1 MVLALPALFA
11 HRFKFRRDPQG
22 GRGGGDGRD
31 RLDHAPTREERW
43 RGELAATERKKSG
56 PKGPRLHSGGG
67 DGRDRLD
74 HAPTR
79 EERWRGELAATERKK
94 SGPKGP
100 RLHSG
105 GRDGRDRLDHVSH
118 TFWYD
123 LIWDPC
129 GLNALRC
136 FR

>member
-1 MVLALPALFA
+1 MVLALLALFA

-74 HAPTR
+74 MR
-79 EERWRGELAATERKK
+79 RQGK
-94 SGPKGP
+94 
-100 RLHSG
+100 
-105 GRDGRDRLDHVSH
+105 RDGEVNSPLQNGRRAALKDRVY
-118 TFWYD
+118 TAAV
-123 LIWDPC
+123 
-129 GLNALRC
+129 GTGGTG
-136 FR
+136 

>member
-1 MVLALPALFA
+1 MPDVKIRPTRRAANVAAPDGSP
-11 HRFKFRRDPQG
+11 RQGRGRRDMFRRDPQS

-43 RGELAATERKKSG
+43 QGELAATERKKSG

-74 HAPTR
+74 H
-79 EERWRGELAATERKK
+79 
-94 SGPKGP
+94 
-100 RLHSG
+100 
-105 GRDGRDRLDHVSH
+105 VSH

-129 GLNALRC
+129 GLNAFHC

>member
-1 MVLALPALFA
+1 MVLAPLALFA

-67 DGRDRLD
+67 DGRDRVGQAAPKEKKKWSGRT
-74 HAPTR
+74 HA
-79 EERWRGELAATERKK
+79 ERKEL
-94 SGPKGP
+94 SPQEA
-100 RLHSG
+100 RL
-105 GRDGRDRLDHVSH
+105 
-118 TFWYD
+118 
-123 LIWDPC
+123 P
-129 GLNALRC
+129 
-136 FR
+136 